1 VLGSAVVV
9 TGSMTNNTLD
19 ISLRGMPRAQSRAA
33 NFVARI
39 GDISV
44 AQCANRR
51 DADPLMWNHV
61 GQDAEGAAAGHVPV
75 LYLDCRGVMPWFG
88 EQALGGDV
96 LRGCQMGMEKTLKA
110 VDLSKKRKAVKSN
123 VH

>member
-1 VLGSAVVV
+1 
-9 TGSMTNNTLD
+9 MTNNTLD

-61 GQDAEGAAAGHVPV
+61 RQDAEGASTGGGCVKRLSDGH
-75 LYLDCRGVMPWFG
+75 G
-88 EQALGGDV
+88 ENAESSRLVKEKESREKQRALIIQ
-96 LRGCQMGMEKTLKA
+96 RSTQ
-110 VDLSKKRKAVKSN
+110 R
-123 VH
+123 